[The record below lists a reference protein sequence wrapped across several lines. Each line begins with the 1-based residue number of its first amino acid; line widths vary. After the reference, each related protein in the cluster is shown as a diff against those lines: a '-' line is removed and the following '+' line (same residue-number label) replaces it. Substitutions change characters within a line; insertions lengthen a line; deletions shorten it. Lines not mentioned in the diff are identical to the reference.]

1 MDWTSIERKTE
12 ILLEMTSG
20 GGHYSN
26 EDKIDTIATTK
37 GGGGDSCEEVHEVKD
52 T

>member
-1 MDWTSIERKTE
+1 
-12 ILLEMTSG
+12 MTSG

-37 GGGGDSCEEVHEVKD
+37 GGGERGKEVHKVKEA
-52 T
+52 

>member
-1 MDWTSIERKTE
+1 
-12 ILLEMTSG
+12 MTSG

-37 GGGGDSCEEVHEVKD
+37 GGGGERGKEVHKVKEAWRCARIE
-52 T
+52 TNEN

>member
-37 GGGGDSCEEVHEVKD
+37 GGESCEEAHEVKD

>member
-1 MDWTSIERKTE
+1 
-12 ILLEMTSG
+12 MTSG

-37 GGGGDSCEEVHEVKD
+37 GGGGRERGKEVHKVKEAWRCARIE
-52 T
+52 TNEN

>member
-1 MDWTSIERKTE
+1 
-12 ILLEMTSG
+12 MTSG

-37 GGGGDSCEEVHEVKD
+37 GGGERGKEVHKVKEAWRCARIE
-52 T
+52 TNEN